1 MSVHN
6 NESLVKN
13 PMLIIIAITLGVILN
28 PLNTTMLTVALP
40 TIQNEF
46 HISSEGI
53 SWLVASY
60 FIVSVIFLPL
70 IGKLSDHY
78 GKKKIFLIGLILV
91 GISSLLAPLSPNLMF
106 LIGMRTI
113 QAIGTSA
120 LYPAGIGI
128 VRLYIEKNQSRVIA
142 TLAVFSTT
150 SAAFGPTISGFLIQ
164 YAGWSMIF
172 YVNFPII
179 ITSAILALIYIPS
192 DLKTVVK
199 PYKWD
204 IIGIILFG
212 LLMTCWMVFLQS
224 LDSGLS
230 LWLLIMSILI
240 TFLFYFYEKKKL
252 EPFINVVFLTKN
264 LNISLLYVQYILL
277 TIVFFAIILSMPTY
291 LQNVLILNS
300 KTAGFMMLSLS
311 LFAMIMTPIATRWID
326 HIGFRIPLMYGAF
339 IGIIGVGLLFTSNQ
353 TSPVFWL
360 FIILAIIGLSDGI
373 LSIGTQNLL
382 YSIVRKEHSGVASG
396 LLMTSR
402 FIGNILASSLYG
414 IIFAT
419 GINDASKN
427 LMVIV
432 LLIVSFVMIPGLI
445 YITKKDTTTAA

>member
-1 MSVHN
+1 MSVDN
-6 NESLVKN
+6 NESLTKN
-13 PMLIIIAITLGVILN
+13 PMLIILAITLGVILN

-78 GKKKIFLIGLILV
+78 GRKKIFLIGLILV

-224 LDSGLS
+224 LDSGLN

>member
-1 MSVHN
+1 
-6 NESLVKN
+6 
-13 PMLIIIAITLGVILN
+13 
-28 PLNTTMLTVALP
+28 
-40 TIQNEF
+40 
-46 HISSEGI
+46 
-53 SWLVASY
+53 
-60 FIVSVIFLPL
+60 
-70 IGKLSDHY
+70 
-78 GKKKIFLIGLILV
+78 
-91 GISSLLAPLSPNLMF
+91 MF

-179 ITSAILALIYIPS
+179 IASAVLALIYIPR
-192 DLKTVVK
+192 DLKTIVK

-204 IIGIILFG
+204 ILGIILFG

-224 LDSGLS
+224 LGSGLNS
-230 LWLLIMSILI
+230 WLLIMSVLI
-240 TFLFYFYEKKKL
+240 TLLFYFYEKKKL

-311 LFAMIMTPIATRWID
+311 LFAMIMTPLATRWID

-353 TSPVFWL
+353 TSPIFWL

-414 IIFAT
+414 VIFAN
-419 GINDASKN
+419 GIDDTSKN
-427 LMVIV
+427 WLVIV
-432 LLIVSFVMIPGLI
+432 LLIVSFAMIPGLI
-445 YITKKDTTTAA
+445 YVTRRDTTTAA

>member
-78 GKKKIFLIGLILV
+78 GRKKIFLIGLILV

-224 LDSGLS
+224 LDSGLN

>member
-1 MSVHN
+1 MSVDN
-6 NESLVKN
+6 NESLTKN

-46 HISSEGI
+46 QISSEDI

-78 GKKKIFLIGLILV
+78 GRKKIFLIGLILV

-224 LDSGLS
+224 LDSGLN

-353 TSPVFWL
+353 TSSIFWL